1 MSNAKLAIE
10 HISKSFTEK
19 KGGKVTHALQDIN
32 LEVEAGEFV
41 TIIGPSGCGKTTL
54 LKIVAGL
61 DIASEGAVYLD
72 DRKVTGPGP
81 ERGLVF
87 QDFALFPWRDVT
99 GNVIFGPEML
109 NVPAAE
115 RVKIAEYYIRLVGLG
130 GNENKYPAEL
140 SGGMKQRVAIAR
152 ALANNP
158 KVLLM
163 DEPFGSLDAQTRS
176 QMQKELLYIWQE
188 SRKSILFVTHSVE
201 EAVYLSNRIVA
212 LSPGPGTVKQVYTI
226 GLSYPRSRSDH
237 GFMSLCEKITGCIS
251 GASTVAI

>member
-1 MSNAKLAIE
+1 MSKAKLTIE
-10 HISKSFTEK
+10 HISKSFSEK
-19 KGGKVTHALQDIN
+19 KGGKVTHALQDFS
-32 LEVEAGEFV
+32 LDVGPGEFV
-41 TIIGPSGCGKTTL
+41 AIVGPSGCGKTTL

-61 DIASEGAVYLD
+61 EIASAGAVYLD
-72 DRKVTGPGP
+72 NNKVAGPGP

-99 GNVIFGPEML
+99 DNVVFGPEL
-109 NVPAAE
+109 LKVPAAE
-115 RVKIAEYYIRLVGLG
+115 RVKIAEHYIQLVGLS
-130 GNENKYPAEL
+130 GNERKYPAEL

-158 KVLLM
+158 EVLLM

-188 SRKSILFVTHSVE
+188 KRKAVLFVTHSVE
-201 EAVYLSNRIVA
+201 EAVYLSNRIVV
-212 LSPGPGTVKQVYTI
+212 LSAGPGAIKQIYTI

-237 GFMSLCEKITGCIS
+237 GFISLREKITACIS
-251 GASTVAI
+251 EECR

>member
-1 MSNAKLAIE
+1 MSKAKLSIE
-10 HISKSFTEK
+10 HISKSFSEK
-19 KGGKVTHALQDIN
+19 KGGKVTHALQDFN
-32 LEVEAGEFV
+32 LEVSPGEFV
-41 TIIGPSGCGKTTL
+41 AIVGPSGCGKTTL

-61 DIASEGAVYLD
+61 EIASDGAVYLD
-72 DRKVTGPGP
+72 NNRVTGPGP

-99 GNVIFGPEML
+99 GNVVFGPELL

-115 RVKIAEYYIRLVGLG
+115 RVKIAEHYINLVGLS
-130 GNENKYPAEL
+130 GNEHKYPAEL

-158 KVLLM
+158 EVLLM

-188 SRKSILFVTHSVE
+188 NRKAVLFVTHSVE
-201 EAVYLSNRIVA
+201 EAVYLSNRIVV
-212 LSPGPGTVKQVYTI
+212 LSAGPGTIKQIYTI

-237 GFMSLCEKITGCIS
+237 GFISLREKITGCIS
-251 GASTVAI
+251 EECR

>member
-1 MSNAKLAIE
+1 MSKAKLSIE

-19 KGGKVTHALQDIN
+19 KGGKVTHALLDFN
-32 LEVEAGEFV
+32 LEVAAGEFV
-41 TIIGPSGCGKTTL
+41 TIVGPSGCGKTTL

-61 DIASEGAVYLD
+61 EIASEGAVYLD
-72 DRKVTGPGP
+72 DHRVTVPGP

-99 GNVIFGPEML
+99 GNIVFGPEL
-109 NVPAAE
+109 LKVPAVE
-115 RVKIAEYYIRLVGLG
+115 RVKIAEHYIRLVGLS
-130 GNENKYPAEL
+130 GNERKYPAEL

-158 KVLLM
+158 EVLLM

-188 SRKSILFVTHSVE
+188 NRKAVLFVTHSVE
-201 EAVYLSNRIVA
+201 EAVYLSNRIVV
-212 LSPGPGTVKQVYTI
+212 LSESPGTIKQIYSI
-226 GLSYPRSRSDH
+226 DLSYPRSRSDH
-237 GFMSLCEKITGCIS
+237 GFISLREKITGCIS
-251 GASTVAI
+251 ENCR

>member
-10 HISKSFTEK
+10 HVSKSFTEK
-19 KGGKVTHALQDIN
+19 KGGKVTHALRDIS
-32 LEVEAGEFV
+32 LEVAAGEFV
-41 TIIGPSGCGKTTL
+41 TIVGPSGCGKTTL

-61 DIASEGAVYLD
+61 DVASEGEVYLED
-72 DRKVTGPGP
+72 KRVTGPGP

-99 GNVIFGPEML
+99 GNVVFGPELL

-115 RVKIAEYYIRLVGLG
+115 RSRIAEHYIQLVGLS
-130 GNENKYPAEL
+130 GNEHKYPAEL

-158 KVLLM
+158 DVLLM

-176 QMQKELLYIWQE
+176 QMQRELLSIWQE
-188 SRKSILFVTHSVE
+188 KRKAILFITHSVE
-201 EAVYLSNRIVA
+201 EAVYLSNRIVV
-212 LSPGPGTVKQVYTI
+212 LSAGPGTIKYIYPVD
-226 GLSYPRSRSDH
+226 LSYPRSVSDH
-237 GFMSLCEKITGCIS
+237 GFVTLREKISGCVS
-251 GASTVAI
+251 EECR

>member
-1 MSNAKLAIE
+1 MSQAKLSIE

-19 KGGKVTHALQDIN
+19 KGGKVTHALLDFN
-32 LEVEAGEFV
+32 LEVAAGEFV
-41 TIIGPSGCGKTTL
+41 TIVGPSGCGKTTL

-61 DIASEGAVYLD
+61 EIASEGAVYLD
-72 DRKVTGPGP
+72 DHRVTVPGP

-99 GNVIFGPEML
+99 GNIVFGPEL
-109 NVPAAE
+109 LKVPAVE
-115 RVKIAEYYIRLVGLG
+115 RVKIAEHYIRLVGLS
-130 GNENKYPAEL
+130 GNERKYPAEL

-158 KVLLM
+158 EVLLM

-188 SRKSILFVTHSVE
+188 NRKAVLFVTHSVE
-201 EAVYLSNRIVA
+201 EAVYLSNRIVV
-212 LSPGPGTVKQVYTI
+212 LSESPGTIKQIYSI
-226 GLSYPRSRSDH
+226 DLSYPRSRSDH
-237 GFMSLCEKITGCIS
+237 GFISLREKITGCIS
-251 GASTVAI
+251 ENCR